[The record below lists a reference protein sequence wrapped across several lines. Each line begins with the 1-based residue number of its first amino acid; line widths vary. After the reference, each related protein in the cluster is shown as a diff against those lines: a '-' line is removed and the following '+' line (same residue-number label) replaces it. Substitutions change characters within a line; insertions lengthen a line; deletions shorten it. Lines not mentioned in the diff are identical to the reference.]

1 MQTAIAALEEDDDRT
16 KQPVEVDQSAGN
28 SDGLKAKRNTKRGM
42 IGEGKASTLSK
53 SQRKRAL

>member
-28 SDGLKAKRNTKRGM
+28 SDGLKAKRNTKRM